1 LQLYNKSSIIQNNE
15 GDELQ
20 DIASAFHKQVFFLDR
35 MRIIRISSLDLFQNS
50 IIVYNL
56 PPLPEAAGANMK
68 NYCALR
74 NKSINIIFFI
84 KN

>member
-1 LQLYNKSSIIQNNE
+1 
-15 GDELQ
+15 
-20 DIASAFHKQVFFLDR
+20 